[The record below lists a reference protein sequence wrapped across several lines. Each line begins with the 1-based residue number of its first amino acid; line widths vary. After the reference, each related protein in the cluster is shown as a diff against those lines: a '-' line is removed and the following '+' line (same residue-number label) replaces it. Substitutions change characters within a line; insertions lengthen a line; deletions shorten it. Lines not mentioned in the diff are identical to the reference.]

1 MSIDVTL
8 EVGDSVYP
16 GRLDV
21 SDGPS
26 DQGVLMIPGAGHGPF
41 GDVFLRFGRAAA
53 GAGYHVARF
62 ETWMTPDEVDAKTE
76 ADFRAEIEAGVEFLR
91 SRGCETIAV
100 VAKSFGG
107 RLALSHL
114 PEGVDRLVVWALAVL
129 AEGIE
134 DAPERLLESDLI
146 PSVAE
151 SELAAVDVPVRVL

>member
-1 MSIDVTL
+1 
-8 EVGDSVYP
+8 
-16 GRLDV
+16 
-21 SDGPS
+21 
-26 DQGVLMIPGAGHGPF
+26 
-41 GDVFLRFGRAAA
+41 
-53 GAGYHVARF
+53 
-62 ETWMTPDEVDAKTE
+62 MTPDEVDAKTE

-114 PEGVDRLVVWALAVL
+114 LEGVDRLVVWALAVL